1 MKAHSTSCFAPIVL
15 EVEEKRLK
23 MKYKNEYDLSQDY
36 GIGYTKSGF
45 RFLFDKEDFEKIKKY
60 YWYPAHGYIASVG
73 DDYKAKRIYM
83 HRFIVD
89 CPDDM
94 VVDHINHDI
103 SDNRKCNLRICLK
116 AENNRNVTITSQN
129 SSGVRGVNLNNK
141 KNRWVARITYQGKII
156 NLGSFIHK
164 EDAIKARKEAE
175 ILYFGEFAYKEK
187 TV

>member
-1 MKAHSTSCFAPIVL
+1 
-15 EVEEKRLK
+15 

-89 CPDDM
+89 CPDNM